1 MHAYLLVWLC
11 FAIFNSVSS
20 ANSTSA
26 TATAAVAAVVSNT
39 ALPINAAASIF
50 TELCNCPQHRSLI
63 LGLSAIIQ
71 AIVISCPSALVWHN
85 LGDGKSTSPLNGS
98 PLDLLPCSPSN
109 LPMPAG
115 SDNQRVSRKFT
126 VRVSLICSVESA
138 CSCHF
143 CIVSWGNCDLRL
155 RLV

>member
-1 MHAYLLVWLC
+1 M
-11 FAIFNSVSS
+11 FDSVNN
-20 ANSTSA
+20 ATPTSA
-26 TATAAVAAVVSNT
+26 TVTAATAAVVSNA
-39 ALPINAAASIF
+39 ALPVSAAASVF

-71 AIVISCPSALVWHN
+71 AIVVSCPSALVWHN

-115 SDNQRVSRKFT
+115 SDNQRVSRTFI
-126 VRVSLICSVESA
+126 VFAHLSVLLG
-138 CSCHF
+138 F
-143 CIVSWGNCDLRL
+143 
-155 RLV
+155 